1 MNFQSLKIRLKSF
14 AIGDF
19 ARDEEGVIAIEAMI
33 ILPMM
38 FWTFMSLF
46 SIFDAFQSYALNQ
59 KAAYTIGDAVS
70 RETQPID
77 AAYLDGMWELFD
89 FLALTREPSA
99 LRVTSLLYD
108 GDKFVVDWSQNRG
121 TVEQLDSE
129 TIGADANSISYWK
142 GRLPVIPTGER
153 VMLVETW
160 DRYDP
165 PFATG
170 IEQTVIRNFVYT
182 RPRYAPRVCWLE
194 CN

>member
-1 MNFQSLKIRLKSF
+1 MDFQTFKIRLRSF
-14 AIGDF
+14 ARGDF

-33 ILPMM
+33 IMPMM

-46 SIFDAFQSYALNQ
+46 SIFDAFQTYAVNQ

-70 RETQPID
+70 RETQPLD
-77 AAYLDGMWELFD
+77 AAYIDGMWKLFD

-99 LRVTSLLYD
+99 LRVTSLMYD
-108 GDKFVVDWSQNRG
+108 GNKYAVDWSQTRG
-121 TVEQLDSE
+121 NITQLSSAS
-129 TIGADANSISYWK
+129 IGGNAASVSYWED
-142 GRLPVIPTGER
+142 RLPVIPTGER
-153 VMLVETW
+153 LMLVETW
-160 DRYDP
+160 DHYDP

-182 RPRYAPRVCWLE
+182 RPRYAPRVCWQT